1 MMPFALGA
9 VGKAAGVVGEG
20 SQYRLHEGNS
30 LEFFRRTSL
39 SGVAREGRRGS
50 GKEAT
55 PGFQAEGITE
65 INVDCLRGRLAAPF
79 RKQPVRG

>member
-9 VGKAAGVVGEG
+9 VGKAAEVVVEG

-30 LEFFRRTSL
+30 LEFFRPTSL

-50 GKEAT
+50 GKGSH
-55 PGFQAEGITE
+55 PGI
-65 INVDCLRGRLAAPF
+65 RGGRHN
-79 RKQPVRG
+79 GN